1 MQGQV
6 QSRGTAPVVATTV
19 GAVAAAASQA
29 RQSAP
34 LPHAAAAAAAQPRPP
49 EEGGNETGVAS
60 AGAAAMIDEKIIAAA
75 MIDEKEQAWLVAAE
89 MDEKSKELAMSDAM
103 QRDPDARPVRV
114 GSSKTTTEVG
124 REQGKLWSVKNEI
137 ERIALKRGV
146 DASEVVRT
154 AVEKGGGKGVDGLL
168 FPETR
173 DDTAKPPT

>member
-1 MQGQV
+1 
-6 QSRGTAPVVATTV
+6 
-19 GAVAAAASQA
+19 
-29 RQSAP
+29 
-34 LPHAAAAAAAQPRPP
+34 
-49 EEGGNETGVAS
+49 
-60 AGAAAMIDEKIIAAA
+60 MIDEKIIAAA